1 MKKLLLT
8 AAVAALALPAAAN
21 AQHRGPNPDTDGN
34 KIVTLAE
41 HDAAVAARFA
51 KLDSNGDGQVTQ
63 AEMKAAHEARMT
75 ERKERMGDRMDER
88 RAKMEER
95 LAQATPE
102 QRARFE
108 EMRAKREE
116 MRDMRRD
123 HRGERHE
130 AMWAET
136 DADGNGAIS
145 LAEFQAQARTHF
157 EKMDANDN
165 GQIDPDERRAKRGH
179 RGGPDGPR
187 GQR

>member
-21 AQHRGPNPDTDGN
+21 AQHRGHNPDSDGD

-51 KLDSNGDGQVTQ
+51 KMDGNGDGQVTQ
-63 AEMKAAHEARMT
+63 AEMKAAHEARMA
-75 ERKERMGDRMDER
+75 ERKERMGDRMEQR

-95 LAQATPE
+95 LAEATPE

-108 EMRAKREE
+108 EMKAKRAE
-116 MRDMRRD
+116 MRDMRQD

-130 AMWAET
+130 EMWAST
-136 DADGNGAIS
+136 DTDGNGAIS
-145 LAEFQAQARTHF
+145 LAEFQAKARTHF

-165 GQIDPDERRAKRGH
+165 GQIDPDERRGKRGH
-179 RGGPDGPR
+179 RGGGGHR